1 MSAPVVHHLQNR
13 VMRRFHQ
20 RQAVGAT
27 NAKSLQDVG
36 QRRSL
41 VFRYLV
47 RRGVIVQ
54 NGSGLFYL
62 DPESEADFRRRR
74 FRFVLIVL
82 GAGLIA
88 LAVVALVVLLQGSM

>member
-27 NAKSLQDVG
+27 NAKTLQDIG

-41 VFRYLV
+41 VFQYLV
-47 RRGVIVQ
+47 KRGVIVQ
-54 NGSGLFYL
+54 NGPGLYYL

-74 FRFVLIVL
+74 FRFVVIVL
-82 GAGLIA
+82 GVGLIILAIAA
-88 LAVVALVVLLQGSM
+88 LAVLLYGNM